1 MKSADWLGR
10 LLKALGLSALALV
23 AYVAFFL
30 YAAGTFWSNSE
41 VTVTS
46 EQQDGLSVSLT
57 HPAVVKGRGN
67 AMTMT
72 VFNHTSEPVTV
83 AEPFNCFLV
92 ENQPSFVDSRGQ
104 VQRTAGDMAC
114 TMIALAPITIPAG
127 GSESGEVWLST
138 EGLPADSYKVTYNIL
153 LRRIVGKEL
162 TDNTSYQ
169 QIALNVMTQVRVVPW
184 WWLF

>member
-57 HPAVVKGRGN
+57 HPAVVKGG
-67 AMTMT
+67 AM
-72 VFNHTSEPVTV
+72 P
-83 AEPFNCFLV
+83 
-92 ENQPSFVDSRGQ
+92 
-104 VQRTAGDMAC
+104 
-114 TMIALAPITIPAG
+114 
-127 GSESGEVWLST
+127 
-138 EGLPADSYKVTYNIL
+138 
-153 LRRIVGKEL
+153 
-162 TDNTSYQ
+162 
-169 QIALNVMTQVRVVPW
+169 
-184 WWLF
+184 